1 MGSPHCSGTP
11 PTCSGISV
19 ERLKLQRNITKNSTQ
34 SFGGIL
40 NEYATQ
46 SSYANEV
53 TMSDLMGTGL
63 LIEPDGSGP
72 YTNIY
77 YLAASTVC
85 SGPSNSRCV
94 DIEGQTQ
101 GLHGITCIGDNETFA
116 AGAGI
121 IVNASNNSVEG
132 AHLQAFSDGIEIA
145 QTTSNVANVVVS
157 NVSAGLSS
165 TCSGMGGVT
174 NAFGTM
180 GGVTPD

>member
-1 MGSPHCSGTP
+1 VLLPASTIDLQTSWILPSNIRLVGEGGATILEDYCSGSDPGPYTCGFSSSYLIVMGSPRCSGTP

-34 SFGGIL
+34 SFRGIL
-40 NEYATQ
+40 NEYGTQ

-94 DIEGQTQ
+94 DFEGQTLRTAWNH
-101 GLHGITCIGDNETFA
+101 LHRR
-116 AGAGI
+116 
-121 IVNASNNSVEG
+121 
-132 AHLQAFSDGIEIA
+132 
-145 QTTSNVANVVVS
+145 
-157 NVSAGLSS
+157 
-165 TCSGMGGVT
+165 
-174 NAFGTM
+174 
-180 GGVTPD
+180 